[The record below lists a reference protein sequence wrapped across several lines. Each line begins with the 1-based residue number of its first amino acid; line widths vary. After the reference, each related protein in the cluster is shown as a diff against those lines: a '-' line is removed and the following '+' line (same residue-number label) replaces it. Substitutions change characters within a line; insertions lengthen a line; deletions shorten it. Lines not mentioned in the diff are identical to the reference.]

1 MVHAVEVV
9 RPTVRPLAQGD
20 DACRE
25 QLHAKRDDP
34 GGGACGTRQKSTGQL
49 TIHGSVYVPG
59 TSYRDRLG
67 GVQPRTRTEG
77 LEEIKITKKKR
88 GGGHSP
94 SVRAASGFWGHQH
107 STGRTS
113 AGWTSVDRQL
123 QSSLAYV
130 VPEQGQDMY
139 VLAEPRVPAY
149 CGLHGRTEGAD
160 RQKDRLLFVQ
170 AARVPGCFFVV
181 YLA

>member
-1 MVHAVEVV
+1 MQGTIARKEGRSRWGRMRDTSKVHRSAYY
-9 RPTVRPLAQGD
+9 PWI
-20 DACRE
+20 CI
-25 QLHAKRDDP
+25 
-34 GGGACGTRQKSTGQL
+34 CTGNEL
-49 TIHGSVYVPG
+49 P
-59 TSYRDRLG
+59 RRLG

-123 QSSLAYV
+123 QSNLAYV

-160 RQKDRLLFVQ
+160 RQKDHLLFVQ

-181 YLA
+181 YLG